1 MINVHYYEIYS
12 VFQFRGAYRRI
23 IGRSQLADLQH
34 SSSSN
39 SVPQHEDDV
48 PAFQVNLPLVNER
61 TSILTGNVVTYIG
74 GFVIRKV
81 LSQLSCDQCAEQLMG
96 PGDRRQEALI
106 DIRDFGELMRP
117 SREVSKLLC
126 AVETLLRQLQDRCL
140 SDKRLRDRIVQ
151 TVVNEMAMSSALP
164 FPDDHSSGM
173 NSHSLQLTRSVI
185 LCYLKVRLHHL
196 SQSRTSR
203 EQGDKIRARLNK
215 TILFSHQ

>member
-1 MINVHYYEIYS
+1 MYS

-23 IGRSQLADLQH
+23 IGRDQLADLQH

-39 SVPQHEDDV
+39 CVPQHEDDV
-48 PAFQVNLPLVNER
+48 PAFQVDLPLLKEQ
-61 TSILTGNVVTYIG
+61 TSIVTGNVVNYIG

-81 LSQLSCDQCAEQLMG
+81 LSQLSCDQCADQLMG

-117 SREVSKLLC
+117 SRGVCQLLF
-126 AVETLLRQLQDRCL
+126 AVATLVRQLQDRCL
-140 SDKRLRDRIVQ
+140 SDKRLRDRIAQ
-151 TVVNEMAMSSALP
+151 TVIDEMVMSSALP
-164 FPDDHSSGM
+164 FPDDHNSGM

-185 LCYLKVRLHHL
+185 HAYLKVRLHHL
-196 SQSRTSR
+196 SQLRTSC
-203 EQGDKIRARLNK
+203 EQGEKIRAKLNK